1 MKLIIPILIIFF
13 LANNLQAKTIAD
25 FEITKES
32 VTLSLEGE
40 VIQGDRFNI
49 VVPFDNCNS
58 FEELFTFHT
67 VVNNPRIENLK
78 NKEIEVIYK
87 GVAPSKSMREI
98 EEIKLKKSFPVDTEY
113 NVYRDEKNKKDVLDN
128 PDLFR
133 YSFSQAETEHI
144 IDHKYLRKAKIVS
157 IVPFEIDGEFL
168 NQHVVIFSL
177 GSPQYEH
184 NKKLNDSKSISIKL
198 VDYPYENENIFSY
211 YINKVIDFFDEEK
224 DLDFVA
230 SQYFDIVQNEWK
242 SPNIMHVMKRQF
254 EVCEELR

>member
-32 VTLSLEGE
+32 VTLSLEGD

-78 NKEIEVIYK
+78 NKEIKVMYK
-87 GVAPSKSMREI
+87 GVAPSESKH
-98 EEIKLKKSFPVDTEY
+98 EY
-113 NVYRDEKNKKDVLDN
+113 
-128 PDLFR
+128 
-133 YSFSQAETEHI
+133 S
-144 IDHKYLRKAKIVS
+144 RKAKIVS

-168 NQHVVIFSL
+168 TSEKH
-177 GSPQYEH
+177 E
-184 NKKLNDSKSISIKL
+184 D
-198 VDYPYENENIFSY
+198 
-211 YINKVIDFFDEEK
+211 DFII
-224 DLDFVA
+224 LL
-230 SQYFDIVQNEWK
+230 S
-242 SPNIMHVMKRQF
+242 S
-254 EVCEELR
+254 